1 MSTSI
6 INSENGVNQTT
17 WGRASIY
24 SGINYHEFE
33 STIKNVL
40 EIARVW
46 SIVAGDEK
54 KPIKVAGNASITD
67 ADISNWVSRNE
78 RSMMI
83 IVGSVDSIHRT
94 IKFRN
99 ALAARDAAA
108 LWDEVKSFNSSPDG
122 LLNTNVR
129 IEFYEHNFDPDKSTF
144 AEHYAKLVKM
154 QKLLLG
160 TDRPPTD
167 SEILDRI
174 IASIHKLPAEKVN
187 WHGAEYRIRSGKLK
201 LTEAIPVLQEAEKMN
216 PSVPPA
222 ATSANFASNSTDNR
236 DRNTKGRGGYRGR
249 GRGGVSKSQ
258 DQSRQDTRGRGRYSS
273 SRQEG
278 IFSNGRNNNRNANR
292 FNNENSN
299 SHVGNNSCGF
309 CYQPGHWQK
318 DFAALREARS
328 RYHNPDAKS
337 NDGAHAN
344 VASDLSQF
352 NRFDYLSSYERA
364 NIVMETALVS
374 NLQDKV
380 CWKIDSGAT
389 RHFSG
394 KISDFSGL
402 KRYHRLDKIGTLT
415 LKDVWYVP
423 AFKNISLISVGAL
436 NKDGISLKFKDGVA
450 TGKKDK
456 EVLFHAQMYNDLYQ
470 LIDEDLHRENDSQSS
485 FSARQSGGTAE
496 IQIPIDGMSQTPSN
510 ADELWHFRLAHASY
524 RTISRLP
531 EIPR

>member
-6 INSENGVNQTT
+6 TNSENGFNQTT
-17 WGRASIY
+17 WGRVSIY
-24 SGINYHEFE
+24 NGTNYYEFE

-40 EIARVW
+40 EIACVW

-54 KPIKVAGNASITD
+54 KPIKATGNAGITD

-78 RSMMI
+78 RAMMI

-94 IKFRN
+94 VKFRN
-99 ALAARDAAA
+99 TLAARDAAA

-160 TDRPPTD
+160 TDRPLTD
-167 SEILDRI
+167 GEILDRI
-174 IASIHKLPAEKVN
+174 IASIHKLPADKVN
-187 WHGAEYRIRSGKLK
+187 WHGAEYRIRSCKLK
-201 LTEAIPVLQEAEKMN
+201 LTEAIPVLQEAKQMN
-216 PSVPPA
+216 PSVSPA
-222 ATSANFASNSTDNR
+222 ATSANFASNSSDNR

-249 GRGGVSKSQ
+249 GRGG
-258 DQSRQDTRGRGRYSS
+258 RGRGRGG
-273 SRQEG
+273 EG
-278 IFSNGRNNNRNANR
+278 RFSNGRNNNRNANR
-292 FNNENSN
+292 FNNENRN

-318 DFAALREARS
+318 DCAALREARN

-352 NRFDYLSSYERA
+352 NRFDYLSSYECA
-364 NIVMETALVS
+364 NIVMETALMT
-374 NLQDKV
+374 NLQDKF

-402 KRYHRLDKIGTLT
+402 KRWSSPRQVSTADGNICSSEGYGICRIGSLI

-423 AFKNISLISVGAL
+423 AFKNIRLISVGAL

-456 EVLFHAQMYNDLYQ
+456 TVLFHAQMYNDLYQ
-470 LIDEDLHRENDSQSS
+470 LIHEDLYRENESQSS
-485 FSARQSGGTAE
+485 FSAHQSGSTV
-496 IQIPIDGMSQTPSN
+496 MLS
-510 ADELWHFRLAHASY
+510 
-524 RTISRLP
+524 LP
-531 EIPR
+531 GRGPQQVGCARV